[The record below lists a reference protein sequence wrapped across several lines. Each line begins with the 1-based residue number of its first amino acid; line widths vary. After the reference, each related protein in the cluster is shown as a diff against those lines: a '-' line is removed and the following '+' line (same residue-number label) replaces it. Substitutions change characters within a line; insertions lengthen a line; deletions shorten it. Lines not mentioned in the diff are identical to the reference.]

1 MKVAVVVDWLV
12 VYAGAERVLEQI
24 LACYPEADIFAVID
38 FIPEENNQRKFLLN
52 KSVKTSFVQKLPWA
66 KTKHRAYLPL
76 MPFAIEQLD
85 VTGYDLV
92 ISSSHAVAKGVI
104 TSPDQVHISYVH
116 SPMRYAWDLQF
127 QYLKESGLSDSKF
140 NIKGWF
146 ARLLLHK
153 LRLWDF
159 ASAARV
165 DYFLA
170 NSQYIA
176 KRINKTYKRD
186 AEVIY
191 PAVALGRFEL
201 CEQKEDFYIT
211 ASRMVPYKKM
221 PLIMQAFAQMPDKK
235 LVVIGDGPDFEK
247 AQAIAK
253 TASNITLMGYQENT
267 VLIDHLRRAKGF
279 VFAAIEDFGLLPVE
293 AQACGTPVIAYGKG
307 GALETVKSTESGAQ
321 KPTGV
326 FFDEQ
331 TPESI
336 IKAIENFEAR
346 IDLFTPQNCRDHA
359 ESFSEENFRQ
369 QLKAFVA
376 EKISER

>member
-1 MKVAVVVDWLV
+1 MKVAIVVDWLV

-24 LACYPEADIFAVID
+24 LACYPEADVFAVLD

-52 KSVKTSFVQKLPWA
+52 KSVKTSFIQKMPWA

-104 TSPDQVHISYVH
+104 TSPDQVHVSYVH

-127 QYLKESGLSDSKF
+127 QYLRESGLTTGKF

-191 PAVALGRFEL
+191 PAIALDRFEL
-201 CEQKEDFYIT
+201 CEQKDDFYIT

-221 PLIMQAFAQMPDKK
+221 PLIMQAFAKMPDKK

-253 TASNITLMGYQENT
+253 TASNITLMGYQENA

-307 GALETVKSTESGAQ
+307 GALETVKSTESDVQ

-336 IKAIENFEAR
+336 IKAIENFEAS
-346 IDLFTPQNCRDHA
+346 IDVFTPQNCRDNA

-369 QLKAFVA
+369 QLKTFVA
-376 EKISER
+376 EKTSEL